1 MGFDVFDNYEC
12 EGQVSIFDLFPAP
25 ETMFAV
31 SKVFARAKKQMSV
44 NELKAFVYALTN
56 IKWTEACPETIYLD
70 KKTLASVLGIHSDSA
85 HLSQDLYNE
94 IKKLPKT
101 SYIEVADK
109 DKDYNA
115 SGVIIT
121 GITRLK
127 NQFRIDLNKNY
138 LPMFGNLK
146 SDYITMWS
154 SDIFKL
160 STARSIEFYEDLRL
174 NSDTRG
180 VNSKGYGIKALK
192 AMFDIPKDGAGSYMR
207 KDGHFDRPAFEK
219 KVLKPLCNDLSKCS
233 MIQLIPQAEGL
244 MYEKVKQNG
253 RVLGYRFYWT
263 VSDRPKI
270 VDAKGMEEV
279 RYAIEKNPQVLSVAK
294 DIVEGNKHPKE
305 KKGSFNDF
313 QQNEYDFD
321 ALERELTAGQ

>member
-12 EGQVSIFDLFPAP
+12 DGQMTIFDLFPAP

-44 NELKAFVYALTN
+44 NELKTFIYALTN
-56 IKWTEACPETIYLD
+56 IRWTEECPEAIYLD
-70 KKTLASVLGIHSDSA
+70 KKTLAGVLGIHSDSD
-85 HLSQDLYNE
+85 HLSQDLYEE
-94 IKKLPKT
+94 IKRLPKT

-109 DKDYNA
+109 DRDCYE

-121 GITRLK
+121 SVGRLK
-127 NQFRIDLNKNY
+127 NQFRIKLNKDY
-138 LPMFGNLK
+138 LPLFGNLK

-160 STARSIEFYEDLRL
+160 RNARSIEFYEDLRL
-174 NSDTRG
+174 NSDTRE
-180 VNSKGYGIKALK
+180 VNSKGYGIKVLK
-192 AMFDIPKDGAGSYMR
+192 EMFGIPKDGTGSYMR

-219 KVLKPLCNDLSKCS
+219 KVLKPLCDDLAKCS
-233 MIQLIPQAEGL
+233 MIQLMPQADGL

-263 VSDRPKI
+263 VSDRPGI
-270 VDAKGMEEV
+270 VDAKGMKDV

-294 DIVEGNKHPKE
+294 DIVEGKKHPE
-305 KKGSFNDF
+305 KKKNRFNDF
-313 QQNEYDFD
+313 PQNTYDFEQ
-321 ALERELTAGQ
+321 LEKELLSN